1 MKPTLRLGLA
11 AIALLGAC
19 TKEDA
24 PPDDRSLLIG
34 KDWMRSG
41 GTITSNGTVKDVYA
55 DLSPCDQDDF
65 LRFEEADRL
74 LYDEGPSRCNP
85 ATPQTLEGT
94 WFLAEEDRLL
104 NLDIGSG
111 LRGER
116 QITELTESR
125 LSLSYTSAGKLYT
138 LSFTRR

>member
-1 MKPTLRLGLA
+1 MKPTLLLRLTAL
-11 AIALLGAC
+11 ALLGGC
-19 TKEDA
+19 IKEND
-24 PPDDRSLLIG
+24 PLDDRGLLIG

-41 GTITSNGTVKDVYA
+41 STITSNGTVVDVYA
-55 DLSPCDQDDF
+55 NLSPCDQDDF

-94 WFLAEEDRLL
+94 WFLAEKDRLL
-104 NLDIGSG
+104 TIDISNG

-116 QITELTESR
+116 QITELTDSK
-125 LSLSYTSAGKLYT
+125 LTLSYTSAGKLYVQ
-138 LSFTRR
+138 SFTRR